1 MRQVDEKEN
10 NNVFMIVVTPLEAEE
25 DEETDAWE
33 GTVRKIARVTQK
45 SNSKLEKRLAAGQ
58 SKF

>member
-45 SNSKLEKRLAAGQ
+45 SN
-58 SKF
+58 

>member
-1 MRQVDEKEN
+1 MSQEDEKEN
-10 NNVFMIVVTPLEAEE
+10 DKVFMIVVTPLEA
-25 DEETDAWE
+25 DDETDAWE

-45 SNSKLEKRLAAGQ
+45 SNSKLEKRLVDGQ